1 MKKINL
7 LEVFLWTFR
16 RNEKDVVN
24 LYDSLSDLMKITTG
38 GDMLNFGY
46 WDKATSIPLEAQKN
60 MCTIFGKMAKLASNQ
75 HIIDVGSGMSSP
87 AIQWYSDYHPAELT
101 CVNINF
107 KQLQN
112 SIKNINKSIDIK
124 NNNANHFNFLNST
137 ATQLPFE
144 KESVDRVVALE
155 SAQHFKPIQNFI
167 SESYRILKKNGL
179 LAMAIPVMI
188 EKHISPMMKLGLLS
202 MTWSSEHYT
211 IDFIKSLLKKE
222 GFKEIDSKK
231 IGSNVYEPL
240 AKYYSENRDSIK
252 SKISSQY
259 PSYVETIL
267 FKSLNKMNE
276 VSQKK
281 IIDYVLIACQK

>member
-1 MKKINL
+1 MKKINP

-38 GDMLNFGY
+38 GDMLNFGF
-46 WDKATSIPLEAQKN
+46 WDNTTSTPLEAQNN
-60 MCTIFGKMAKLASNQ
+60 MCTIFGKIARLTSNQ

-87 AIQWYSDYHPAELT
+87 AIQWYSNYHPAELT

-112 SIKNINKSIDIK
+112 
-124 NNNANHFNFLNST
+124 
-137 ATQLPFE
+137 
-144 KESVDRVVALE
+144 
-155 SAQHFKPIQNFI
+155 FI

-179 LAMAIPVMI
+179 LALAIPVMI
-188 EKHISPMMKLGLLS
+188 EKHTTPMMKLGLLS
-202 MTWSSEHYT
+202 MTWSSEHYS
-211 IDFIKSLLKKE
+211 IDFVTSLLKQE
-222 GFKEIDSKK
+222 GFNDIDLQK

-240 AKYYSENRDSIK
+240 ARYYIENRESIK
-252 SKISSQY
+252 PRISSQY
-259 PSYVETIL
+259 PSYVEKIL
-267 FKSLNKMNE
+267 FKSLKKMKE

-281 IIDYVLIACQK
+281 IIDYILITCQK